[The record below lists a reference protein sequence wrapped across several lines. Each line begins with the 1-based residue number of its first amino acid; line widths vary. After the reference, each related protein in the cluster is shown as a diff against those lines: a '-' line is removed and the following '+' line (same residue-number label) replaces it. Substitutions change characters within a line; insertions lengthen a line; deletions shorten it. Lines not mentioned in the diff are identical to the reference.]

1 MRIPNAENAVF
12 DIGKLRNYC
21 LNSAHSKGKDKAR
34 VFMSALGVK
43 QTDALW
49 LRAEILKRLPS
60 AEAVQQ
66 IEDVWGIRYTVD
78 MEISHNAKS
87 AMVRTIWIILR
98 GDDRPRFV
106 TCRVV

>member
-1 MRIPNAENAVF
+1 MKIPNAENAILDV
-12 DIGKLRNYC
+12 GKLRDYC
-21 LNSAHSKGKDKAR
+21 LNSAHSNGKDKAR
-34 VFMSALGVK
+34 VFMSALGVR

-49 LRAEILKRLPS
+49 LRAEILRRLPS
-60 AEAVQQ
+60 TAAARQ
-66 IEDVWGIRYTVD
+66 IEDVWGIRYAAD
-78 MEISHNAKS
+78 MEITHNAKS

>member
-1 MRIPNAENAVF
+1 MRIPNAENAIL
-12 DIGKLRNYC
+12 DIGKLRDYC
-21 LNSAHSKGKDKAR
+21 LNSAHTKGKDKAR
-34 VFMSALGVK
+34 VFVSALGIK
-43 QTDALW
+43 QPDAPW
-49 LRAEILKRLPS
+49 LRAEILRRLTY

-66 IEDVWGIRYTVD
+66 IEDVWGIRYAVE
-78 MEISHNAKS
+78 MEITHNAKS